1 MGRLEARC
9 GREQQGAHSL
19 ERCPCT
25 VTPVRG
31 VTGVKFRTMPA
42 HRDTG
47 SSPHDPCQGLT
58 VTAARWQA
66 VPGSVPAQRRLP
78 VSHRRPGAASGW
90 LLFPQTLMSH
100 LFLKRT

>member
-1 MGRLEARC
+1 MGRLEARG
-9 GREQQGAHSL
+9 GREQEGAHSL

-66 VPGSVPAQRRLP
+66 VGSVPAQLRLP
-78 VSHRRPGAASGW
+78 VSHRPGAASGW
-90 LLFPQTLMSH
+90 QLFPQTLMSH
-100 LFLKRT
+100 LFV